1 MATITILS
9 LCPYV
14 PRFFKSLRISL
25 LSATSYRFARFLWE
39 NINATVKED
48 RSGWSGAQWQ
58 HYLTDPRCEFFAV
71 YCDDEPAGCCEIVRE
86 SNLVRATGR
95 SARIKAFGLFPEF
108 RGEGLESSL
117 LTRMIEKSFA
127 TGADRVTLRTGPE
140 LSPEMRQVFRN
151 QGWSWTTS
159 SSSRFGSGWQSGWQR
174 RPNGRVRRASL

>member
-1 MATITILS
+1 MAVTSTLELNLGEFS
-9 LCPYV
+9 PWL
-14 PRFFKSLRISL
+14 FANESLRISL
-25 LSATSYRFARFLWE
+25 LNATSYRFARFLWE

-86 SNLVRATGR
+86 SNLVRATGG

-108 RGEGLESSL
+108 SGEGLESSL

-127 TGADRVTLRTGPE
+127 SGADRVTLRMSSE
-140 LSPEMRQVFRN
+140 LPPEMTQTFRH
-151 QGWSWTTS
+151 QGFRILT
-159 SSSRFGSGWQSGWQR
+159 
-174 RPNGRVRRASL
+174 AEK